1 MPPPNLA
8 RDAPVSYI
16 LKPIQINFLPALWM
30 EFNFSRFNVF
40 DREFRELIHF
50 QKPLLRAHRLN
61 YSSATGTDGNVVRVV
76 FNFFY
81 QFEFFEFRDNFL
93 PRFFYFESCKFF
105 PRFVCHPRVFVYDL
119 QEWQFMVDGNRFVG
133 RVMVRSYFNRSS
145 SEFHFNFMILNDLDF
160 SILNREYGS

>member
-50 QKPLLRAHRLN
+50 QKPLFRAQWLN
-61 YSSATGTDGNVVRVV
+61 YNSAARADCDVMRVV
-76 FNFFY
+76 LNFFY
-81 QFEFFEFRDNFL
+81 QPQLFKLRHNFFA
-93 PRFFYFESCKFF
+93 RFFCLESGKVFS
-105 PRFVCHPRVFVYDL
+105 RFICHPRVFVYDL

-145 SEFHFNFMILNDLDF
+145 SEFHFNFMILN
-160 SILNREYGS
+160 